1 VRTLVRA
8 DSLKVSVNAGTK
20 WFYIQNEFV
29 SSKPSFVYTRVTYC
43 FNNVLCV
50 AYSSEVLTRI
60 ISINRVSILLLVVE
74 RQSIC
79 CDV

>member
-1 VRTLVRA
+1 MVIYRKR
-8 DSLKVSVNAGTK
+8 
-20 WFYIQNEFV
+20 FCFIQTEF
-29 SSKPSFVYTRVTYC
+29 FYTRGTYC
-43 FNNVLCV
+43 FNSAVCV
-50 AYSSEVLTRI
+50 TYSSEELTRI